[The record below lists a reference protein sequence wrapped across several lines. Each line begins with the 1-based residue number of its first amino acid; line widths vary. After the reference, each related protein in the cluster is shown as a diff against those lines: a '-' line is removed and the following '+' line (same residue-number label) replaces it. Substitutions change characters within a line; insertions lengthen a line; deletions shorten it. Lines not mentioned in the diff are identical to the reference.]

1 VKAAASLDIQG
12 LSAGYGARK
21 VICGLSLPP
30 IEAGRITALIGPNGA
45 GKTTLLRALAG
56 LVASSGTASLGGLD
70 LLKASAIER
79 ARAMAFMPQF
89 LPQRMPLTVLESVIT
104 ALRASPLQGEQ
115 IGSTETRDRA
125 LAALEKLG
133 IVELALQPFDQLSG
147 GQRQLASLA
156 QALVRAPRLLLLD
169 EPTSALDLRHQIEVM
184 QVVREAAAAGTVVV
198 AVLHDLQ
205 TAARWADAIVV
216 MHGGALYTTGTPADT
231 ISAEMLKDVYGVDAT
246 VAMTS
251 RGDIH
256 IRADRLIDPNSVTS
270 KNSPPFR

>member
-1 VKAAASLDIQG
+1 MITTIVRKSSFVTAGIVVKATASLDIQG

-30 IEAGRITALIGPNGA
+30 IEAGQITAPIGPNGA
-45 GKTTLLRALAG
+45 EDHLAARAGWTGAVVRHG
-56 LVASSGTASLGGLD
+56 WSR
-70 LLKASAIER
+70 R
-79 ARAMAFMPQF
+79 AR
-89 LPQRMPLTVLESVIT
+89 S
-104 ALRASPLQGEQ
+104 
-115 IGSTETRDRA
+115 
-125 LAALEKLG
+125 LEKLG
-133 IVELALQPFDQLSG
+133 IVERALQPFDQLSG

-156 QALVRAPRLLLLD
+156 QAMVRAPRLLLLD

-184 QVVREAAAAGTVVV
+184 QVVREAAAVGTVVI

-246 VAMTS
+246 IAMTS
-251 RGDIH
+251 SGDIH
-256 IRADRLIDPNSVTS
+256 IHADRLIDP
-270 KNSPPFR
+270 